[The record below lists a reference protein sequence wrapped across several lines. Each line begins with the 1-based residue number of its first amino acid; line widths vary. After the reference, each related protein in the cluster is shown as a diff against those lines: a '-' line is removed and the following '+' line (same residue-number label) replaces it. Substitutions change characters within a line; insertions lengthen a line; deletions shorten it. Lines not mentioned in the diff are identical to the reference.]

1 MYDYDSE
8 RDAHHYILVEVK
20 YCRDTDPAKQRERA
34 SQQHQVLR
42 ETIQRYAPH
51 TGYCRPSDLDAR
63 SVGSNLQL
71 NHRSL
76 ER

>member
-1 MYDYDSE
+1 MDVS
-8 RDAHHYILVEVK
+8 HHYILVEVK
-20 YCRDTDPAKQRERA
+20 YCRDTDRPSRQQRERA

-42 ETIQRYAPH
+42 EIMQKYVPQATVDQVTLMLGVSGVIR
-51 TGYCRPSDLDAR
+51 
-63 SVGSNLQL
+63 NLQL